1 MIRIHKSLPLNVAK
15 DESRVAEDP
24 RMTGRLERLGK
35 EISVLKGKQTD
46 HSTSIEY
53 LGNKQTST
61 GLFSLLFTDN
71 TETCQTLKY

>member
-1 MIRIHKSLPLNVAK
+1 
-15 DESRVAEDP
+15 
-24 RMTGRLERLGK
+24 MTGRLERLGK